1 MKFKYI
7 LLIFFLLFMGCHSD
21 KRPDV
26 SKLLKDRKILRFDR
40 DVFALDKEQPDVK
53 KMREKYGA
61 FLRCMLPVY
70 CNWEMQMTRNF
81 PDCFHCF

>member
-7 LLIFFLLFMGCHSD
+7 LIIFFLLFMGCHSD

-40 DVFALDKEQPDVK
+40 DVFALDKEHPDVK
-53 KMREKYGA
+53 KMREKYGV
-61 FLRCMLPVY
+61 F
-70 CNWEMQMTRNF
+70 F
-81 PDCFHCF
+81 